1 MARQTRGSK
10 SSEAIVKAK
19 GDAQSV
25 RELGKIAQNDFAS
38 GAASTA
44 RTVDKYADGAYDKI
58 QDTAEYKEGVDRS
71 QDILSAK
78 REAMKGMTSA
88 EMQMNRGAARQQIA
102 GSTQANMRQI
112 ASMQAQ
118 MGVAGGTASAQQMQA
133 MMAGQS
139 QQAGMEQNLMMQQRQ
154 MQEQGLAGFEGT
166 SNNLAQG
173 QMQAK
178 TFDIGTAGQR
188 LGAIQAGATNF
199 ANIASSERQAKIAAD
214 ASVAA
219 ARASK
224 SSSCFLPNTLILMA
238 DGTEKEIQHIE
249 AEDIIKDGGSVHA
262 LGILKAYEFYSWG
275 GAIVG
280 KGHCVKDK
288 WGWVPIELAEGS
300 CKIDI
305 SSSKPVTVYNLLCD
319 NHIIRIKGSDEKF
332 GDFLDGEDKSLWS
345 KIYVPYKKLKRG
357 LNEFFSR
364 VFKRGREQRIN

>member
-219 ARASK
+219 AKAS
-224 SSSCFLPNTLILMA
+224 S
-238 DGTEKEIQHIE
+238 GGG
-249 AEDIIKDGGSVHA
+249 GGSVLCTVAFHKGY
-262 LGILKAYEFYSWG
+262 LPEHILAADENYGRTKISEDVLKGYQLWG
-275 GAIVG
+275 KPLARLMKRSKLVTKIML
-280 KGHCVKDK
+280 
-288 WGWVPIELAEGS
+288 PI
-300 CKIDI
+300 
-305 SSSKPVTVYNLLCD
+305 
-319 NHIIRIKGSDEKF
+319 IKGWAYHMAYIEGKHDKPNLM
-332 GDFLDGEDKSLWS
+332 GRFLLAVIAPICGIIGK
-345 KIYVPYKKLKRG
+345 VTKR
-357 LNEFFSR
+357 LR
-364 VFKRGREQRIN
+364 R